1 MEQSERIDKWLWTV
15 RIFKTRNQATLA
27 CKAGKVQ
34 IDGIAVKPSR
44 ELKQGDIITIRQM
57 PVIKTVK
64 MLAFPP
70 NRLAA
75 KLVPDFMEDL
85 TPASEYEKLKIM
97 RETNFELRERGV
109 GRPTKKQRRD
119 IELLKQIW
127 KE

>member
-27 CKAGKVQ
+27 CKAGKVM
-34 IDGIAVKPSR
+34 IEGIAVKPSR
-44 ELKQGDIITIRQM
+44 ELKQGDVITIRQM

-70 NRLAA
+70 NRLSA

-85 TPASEYEKLKIM
+85 TPASEYEKLKIV